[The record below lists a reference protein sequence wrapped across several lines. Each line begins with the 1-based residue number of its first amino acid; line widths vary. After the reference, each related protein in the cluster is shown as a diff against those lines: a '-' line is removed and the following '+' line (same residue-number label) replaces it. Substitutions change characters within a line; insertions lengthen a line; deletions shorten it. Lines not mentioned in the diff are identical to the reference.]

1 MLFLGKR
8 LLHAG
13 LILLGVTLI
22 CYLLLFWPPDRARR
36 FGGRS
41 CQPQQSQTSAAM
53 GWLQR
58 REYRR
63 RAVHWFCCIALLLS

>member
-22 CYLLLFWPPDRARR
+22 CYLLLFKRQCLCCPPIQRAKSPGAVPRR
-36 FGGRS
+36 K
-41 CQPQQSQTSAAM
+41 
-53 GWLQR
+53 
-58 REYRR
+58 
-63 RAVHWFCCIALLLS
+63 

>member
-22 CYLLLFWPPDRARR
+22 CTNTATASGCF
-36 FGGRS
+36 
-41 CQPQQSQTSAAM
+41 
-53 GWLQR
+53 
-58 REYRR
+58 
-63 RAVHWFCCIALLLS
+63 

>member
-22 CYLLLFWPPDRARR
+22 CYLLLFMLPAIQRAKSPGAVPRR
-36 FGGRS
+36 K
-41 CQPQQSQTSAAM
+41 
-53 GWLQR
+53 
-58 REYRR
+58 
-63 RAVHWFCCIALLLS
+63 